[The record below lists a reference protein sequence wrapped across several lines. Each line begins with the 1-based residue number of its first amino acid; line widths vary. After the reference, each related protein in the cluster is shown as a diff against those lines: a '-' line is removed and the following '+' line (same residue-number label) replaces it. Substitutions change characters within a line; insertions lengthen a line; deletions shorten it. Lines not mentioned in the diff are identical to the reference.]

1 MTADE
6 TRRRT
11 NRQWLGDLRT
21 AGAPAREAAVLD
33 LSRFLRSGLAK
44 AIDMSALD
52 EADLEDFTQDAM
64 VRILDALDSFRG
76 DSRFTTWAMAIALRV
91 AYSALRK
98 RRSGD
103 VSLDQ
108 IEKGAQIAESI
119 WSQGSLRADD
129 QLQRDQVLEALRS
142 AIIERLTERQRTVIL
157 AEIRGVASERTA
169 ELLGS
174 NRNAIYKVYH
184 DARKKLR
191 DALNEAG
198 FGNDDLRA
206 ILDVAT

>member
-1 MTADE
+1 MQS
-6 TRRRT
+6 RT
-11 NRQWLGDLRT
+11 NRQWLEELSA

-44 AIDMSALD
+44 GIDMDALD
-52 EADLEDFTQDAM
+52 EADLEDFTQDAI
-64 VRILDALDSFRG
+64 VRILNALDSFRG

-98 RRSGD
+98 RRFSG

-108 IEKGAQIAESI
+108 IEKRAPIAESI
-119 WSQGSLRADD
+119 WSQGSPRVDD
-129 QLQRDQVLEALRS
+129 HVQRDQVLEALRL
-142 AIIERLTERQRTVIL
+142 AITERLTERQRTVIL
-157 AEIRGVASERTA
+157 AEMQGVASVRTA

-174 NRNAIYKVYH
+174 NRNAVYKVYH

-191 DALNEAG
+191 AALNEAG
-198 FGNDDLRA
+198 FANDDLRA
-206 ILDVAT
+206 VLDLST